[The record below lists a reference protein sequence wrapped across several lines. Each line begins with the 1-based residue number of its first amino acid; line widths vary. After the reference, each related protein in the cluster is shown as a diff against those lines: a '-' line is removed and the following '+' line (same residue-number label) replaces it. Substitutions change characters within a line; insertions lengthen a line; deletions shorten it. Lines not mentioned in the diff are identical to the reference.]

1 MYFILLPDALSGRQ
15 CRNFLASKNKVN
27 VKVGTSLSLFEQIA
41 ELWLMDFN
49 ADQAIVKFDD
59 SLKSSAYK
67 LRDSFWYKSLVTDE
81 PTTLNELSATLKHVY
96 ANLPLSKNLAD
107 FPCLDA
113 PTRVTNYWQ
122 DLVALSQE
130 MQGLRPA
137 DQAFAKQWFEQLN
150 TCEPL
155 EVFEII
161 VPKSMSLPVWLQQ
174 AVECWN
180 KNKHKTNALCPS
192 SDKELLELQAM
203 VDELYDSQ
211 PCNLLLGELAQGL
224 FCVDKTPLSTPWEN
238 QLSIISTRDAWEEC
252 QTVVSRLQTLLDTT
266 PVALGD
272 IAIVLPN
279 QSPHLGLLHNLL
291 PKAGIRFSSLNKL
304 SNEYQWDL
312 QLLKELIALYV
323 IKKQSEK
330 LVDPLQYA
338 SVLVNPLMP
347 WSLSYGQ
354 SKFRRY
360 KKKPSEFLEH
370 LETSDDKTEQQLA
383 LLNLLF
389 SPLVEH
395 STLTSWLDQIA
406 KSLRSKKGSNSRT
419 SFTKHL
425 GEIRD
430 IITDE
435 SEESALLS
443 VAKHL
448 QPTTISSDSSE
459 HWLVDSVLLLTEQD
473 TLLKPVEHLFI
484 LGFNQGSYQATPS
497 IPGVFQ
503 IDQWRALAKSI
514 EKSFIECQQSA
525 NIGTVMF
532 DPLSPLL
539 KDSEFIN
546 RFKRLFYKT
555 KTGVHISLSEQSFTS
570 ERLLPSHALQELAI
584 LLQSEGSIEPDDLV
598 LPIKRC
604 PQNVPFLSYEPGVAC
619 TDASSSVEQSSEL
632 DLGVNL
638 LALHTDND
646 GNQKP
651 ESPSSLNDMMLS
663 PLAWLLKKQHISPQL
678 WEVATLDARVKGL
691 VVHCVFEHHFKGTYA
706 DFDTL
711 FTHAIEQEA
720 PFLNQAR
727 FRLDRKALKSET
739 KITLN
744 NLMEWCDSEGWSSD
758 MQEQKLTGKYFGI
771 PIKGTVDAVF
781 KKNNQRLILDYKT
794 SSSKDLIKRI
804 NLGFDLQTKLYT
816 EMIKQ
821 INVEANVEYVSG
833 YYSTKNSEIVS
844 DKDIDSKPGP
854 VLVVPPDYNEKKNPT
869 HSPTKMAEDVVAERL
884 AELRAGKVMLN
895 QEGDTKQWDAR
906 GIGSMKYVLN
916 DHPLVR
922 VFQVLSVA
930 KVDEATNAK

>member
-1 MYFILLPDALSGRQ
+1 MYFILMPDAISSRQ
-15 CRNFLASKNKVN
+15 CRALLANENKVN

-41 ELWLMDFN
+41 ELWLLEFDF
-49 ADQAIVKFDD
+49 DQATAKFDE
-59 SLKSSAYK
+59 SLKRAAYK
-67 LRDSFWYKSLVTDE
+67 LSNSFWYKSLITDE
-81 PTTLNELSATLKHVY
+81 STTLHELSASIKHVF
-96 ANLPLSKNLAD
+96 ANLPLSQQFED
-107 FPCLDA
+107 FSCLDA
-113 PTRVTNYWQ
+113 PTRVKNYWQ
-122 DLVALSQE
+122 DLIALSQE
-130 MQGLRPA
+130 MHDLRPA
-137 DQAFAKQWFEQLN
+137 EQAFAKQWFDLLD

-155 EVFEII
+155 ESFEII
-161 VPKSMSLPVWLQQ
+161 IPKSMSLPVWLQQ
-174 AVECWN
+174 AVECLN
-180 KNKHKTNALCPS
+180 KNISLCPT
-192 SDKELLELQAM
+192 SDTEHTALQAM
-203 VDELYDSQ
+203 VDEIYDSQ
-211 PCNLLLGELAQGL
+211 PCNSSLGALALGL
-224 FCVDKTPLSTPWEN
+224 FSADKTPLSISLDNE
-238 QLSIISTRDAWEEC
+238 LSIISARDAWEEC
-252 QTVVSRLQTLLDTT
+252 QTLVSRLQTLLYTT
-266 PVALGD
+266 PVALAD
-272 IAIVLPN
+272 IAIVLPK

-291 PKAGIRFSSLNKL
+291 SKAGIRFSSLNKP

-354 SKFRRY
+354 SKFRSY
-360 KKKPSEFLEH
+360 KKEPSEFLKH
-370 LETSDDKTEQQLA
+370 LETSDNKTEKQVV

-389 SPLVEH
+389 SPWAEH
-395 STLTSWLDQIA
+395 STLTSWLDNIA
-406 KSLRSKKGSNSRT
+406 KSLRQKKGSNSLT
-419 SFTKHL
+419 SFKKQL
-425 GEIRD
+425 DEIRD

-443 VAKHL
+443 VARHL

-514 EKSFIECQQSA
+514 ETTFIESKQSA
-525 NIGTVMF
+525 VNGTVTF
-532 DPLSPLL
+532 DLLSPLL

-546 RFKRLFYKT
+546 NFKRLFNKT
-555 KTGVHISLSEQSFTS
+555 KSGVHISLSEQTFSS
-570 ERLLPSHALQELAI
+570 ERLLPSYALQELAI

-604 PQNVPFLSYEPGVAC
+604 PQNVPFLSYESGVAC
-619 TDASSSVEQSSEL
+619 TDASSSIEQSSEL

-638 LALHTDND
+638 LALHTDKD

-663 PLAWLLKKQHISPQL
+663 PLAWLLKKQHIIPQP

-691 VVHCVFEHHFKGTYA
+691 VVHCVFEHHFKGTFT
-706 DFDTL
+706 DFDIL
-711 FTHAIEQEA
+711 FNHAIEKEA
-720 PFLNQAR
+720 PFLDQAR
-727 FRLDRKALKSET
+727 WRLDKKALKSET
-739 KITLN
+739 EITLN
-744 NLMEWCDSEGWSSD
+744 NLVEWCDNAGWSSD

-794 SSSKDLIKRI
+794 RASKELINCI
-804 NLGFDLQTKLYT
+804 NQGFDLQTKLYT

-821 INVEANVEYVSG
+821 INVDANVEYVSG
-833 YYSTKNSEIVS
+833 YYSTKDSEIVS
-844 DKDIDSKPGP
+844 DKDIENKPGS
-854 VLVVPPDYNEKKNPT
+854 VSVVPPKNPIQ
-869 HSPTKMAEDVVAERL
+869 SPTKMAEDTVAERL
-884 AELRAGKVMLN
+884 AKLREGKVMLN
-895 QEGDTKQWDAR
+895 QAGDTKEWDKR
-906 GIGSMKYVLN
+906 GISLMKYVLN
-916 DHPLVR
+916 DNPLVR
-922 VFQVLSVA
+922 AFQVLSVA
-930 KVDEATNAK
+930 KLGEATNAK